1 MTDII
6 RLRRKRILS
15 QLRTV
20 CDDLAFYA
28 RGCHVD
34 SDSRLL
40 LKGSGAVVED
50 GRRASQGL
58 RRVHWLIRRLNEE
71 PRVPPK
77 SPSATRTKR
86 EVAKKAQAERA
97 RRRDAIPRGEPSS
110 LDVKNKLEVHERI
123 LLNRSHY

>member
-6 RLRRKRILS
+6 RIRRKRILS
-15 QLRTV
+15 QLQTV

-34 SDSRLL
+34 SNSRLL

-77 SPSATRTKR
+77 SPSGSKTKR
-86 EVAKKAQAERA
+86 EAAKKAQAERA
-97 RRRDAIPRGEPSS
+97 RRRDAVRKREI
-110 LDVKNKLEVHERI
+110 I
-123 LLNRSHY
+123 